1 MTDSRLSSLAML
13 SIENDCARSL
23 DYDNVITAFA
33 NKKVRSRLFKWYCV
47 FITFSCFSVSLL
59 SFRSVCINVLLNS
72 GIGAE
77 FFMTCTFGIGMLYS
91 DISLFTYVQIVVY
104 FLNAAFQFYTSKVI
118 WPVRRGSCA
127 YFGGGP
133 KLECYGTAYYN
144 TLKNGTGIHSFLL
157 GARHLKGGGGE
168 QAGKFACCILGQDTS
183 MGRHQV
189 KDKWSSFPS
198 EERFGGR

>member
-1 MTDSRLSSLAML
+1 M
-13 SIENDCARSL
+13 
-23 DYDNVITAFA
+23 
-33 NKKVRSRLFKWYCV
+33 
-47 FITFSCFSVSLL
+47 SLL

-118 WPVRRGSCA
+118 CPVRRGSCA

-133 KLECYGTAYYN
+133 KLECYGTVEVRC
-144 TLKNGTGIHSFLL
+144 THS
-157 GARHLKGGGGE
+157 
-168 QAGKFACCILGQDTS
+168 DTIQINES
-183 MGRHQV
+183 LE
-189 KDKWSSFPS
+189 DSSESLEPY
-198 EERFGGR
+198 

>member
-1 MTDSRLSSLAML
+1 M
-13 SIENDCARSL
+13 
-23 DYDNVITAFA
+23 
-33 NKKVRSRLFKWYCV
+33 
-47 FITFSCFSVSLL
+47 SLL

-118 WPVRRGSCA
+118 RPVRRGSCA

-133 KLECYGTAYYN
+133 KLECYGTAKKC
-144 TLKNGTGIHSFLL
+144 LRK
-157 GARHLKGGGGE
+157 
-168 QAGKFACCILGQDTS
+168 
-183 MGRHQV
+183 
-189 KDKWSSFPS
+189 
-198 EERFGGR
+198 